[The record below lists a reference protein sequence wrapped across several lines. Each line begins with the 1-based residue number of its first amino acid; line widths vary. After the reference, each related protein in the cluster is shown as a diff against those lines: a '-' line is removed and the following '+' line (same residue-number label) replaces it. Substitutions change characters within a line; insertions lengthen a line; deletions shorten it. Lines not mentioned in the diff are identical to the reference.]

1 MASITIELKG
11 EDALKALEDLEQR
24 DLIRIVKESDQNLYV
39 LPGEP
44 MSNED
49 FINWIE
55 FAENTPALSLNEA
68 KQRWADQ
75 KKALQKI
82 RLHFLNVR
90 KYPHKR
96 RYIAKPSV

>member
-11 EDALKALEDLEQR
+11 EDALKALEDLEEK
-24 DLIRIVKESDQNLYV
+24 DLIRIVKEPDLNLYV

-44 MSNED
+44 MSDED

-55 FAENTPALSLNEA
+55 FAENTPSLSLNEA

-75 KKALQKI
+75 KKTLQKLI
-82 RLHFLNVR
+82 
-90 KYPHKR
+90 P
-96 RYIAKPSV
+96 